1 MIRLESYPHQRMSF
15 PQPMAV
21 IRAAKPL
28 QASMGVEPAPS
39 DPRRN
44 RCYYLMPIT
53 HHQEW
58 QERRRVAVA
67 SPSSC
72 SRYANGAEMS
82 DAAAAAAAALRM
94 RELLTPSFATAK
106 NFEGERPNA
115 ETVLSD

>member
-58 QERRRVAVA
+58 QERRRRR
-67 SPSSC
+67 PPSC

-82 DAAAAAAAALRM
+82 DAAAAAAALRM